1 MHSPLGLGASQRA
14 HKKRWQRGVA
24 AGITGSMLA
33 AGLVAA
39 AAPAHAAVFEPVEI
53 LRIDFQDGGTS
64 FEGDGGSFANVAD
77 PLAEDS
83 DNRVLAIEQTAD
95 WQGLQLPGSAF
106 TPGAT
111 YRLEA
116 QVLDG
121 DTGGTARFVGQTDAN
136 DHAWIGDTPISAEAW
151 TGVTGEFTAR
161 ASGVDH
167 VRLVAGSP
175 GTFFADDVVVTRIAP
190 APPADAPDAP
200 AVGTVVFERDFEDG
214 EVAGGDGG
222 AFEVVADPLRDG
234 NLVQR
239 AVTADTWHGLQIPAA
254 VFQPGATYR
263 FEAEVLAPAGVE
275 GMNARFEGADDPWP
289 WVVGNQPLSDT
300 EWRTIAGEFP
310 WDGIDPMRVRLVNG
324 GAGAF
329 YMDDVRVTRVADP
342 DVDETPDG
350 PVVVRTWDFADMA
363 DLASFTGVGGA
374 SFDRVADEAAGN
386 GYALRVTVGED
397 DWRTAR
403 MTLPTS
409 MLGEYRLDVTVRL
422 ADVAAGELQA
432 RAYPGFTYMGNQAI
446 TDAYTTVST
455 GVLATLG
462 EQVVALHVAPAG
474 ADFYVDTIDLV
485 QVVAPPPVD
494 DDFVFERLE
503 WDFEDGTAQGWFGRH
518 AADGFGVVSP
528 GADSSY
534 AIGVWDRTDQGSGPM
549 LEIDELVRPGLRLEF
564 TADVRFTEPV
574 ADNRLTL
581 SIQNGPSSFTNLVT
595 NMAVD
600 ADGEWTRVEGVFVVP
615 AFTTMARLYL
625 ESPWAQGAAGE
636 RAAFEVDNVV
646 IDVPAPLDWDRDLV
660 PLQETLPGI
669 HTGVAVDS
677 RDLIDEMGEVVRH
690 HFSHLVGENHMK
702 PDAWW
707 TVGTGAGTAWSAG
720 MDSFR
725 IHPEAR
731 SILDFAVEHDMSVFG
746 HVLVWHSQTPDW
758 FFSYEDSAQEMA
770 PTAENQAEMVRRIWE
785 YTGIVARGLAAEYG
799 LFGSD
804 ENPINSYEVANE
816 VVHGGGAGAAATHN
830 LRPASPWT
838 RIFAPAADS
847 HWVAERGYENR
858 DWFLYEAFQAAEH
871 YFNYVYHVGD
881 ARGRMNERDDRISLW
896 INDYNTERGLVR
908 PDNPATKRYQLLQ
921 VTNRLLEAG
930 APLDGVGHQFH
941 AGLIHPVEG
950 LRHALDLFAYDN
962 GFVAKP
968 VLQAVTEIDVTIPS
982 ATEANLIAQ
991 GHYYRE
997 TFDIIRTHQLAHGDL
1012 DTVTIWGLNDSRSWR
1027 AAQYPL
1033 LFNDDL
1039 TAKPAFFG
1047 AVDSAHLLDGGIWD
1061 RWGRPTLP
1069 TAVQQAY
1076 VFGQSIPMDDSAF
1089 ASSAWDALPSHRLTG
1104 PVANP
1109 GSFEAR
1115 WSDDAL
1121 YVLVD
1126 VPFGELTPAFGGGR
1140 NPDTR
1145 VYVTFEDT
1153 TAEVRLSGLPEG
1165 DTTDVEVITYDAGTS
1180 FRAVVRFPLDGVTAG
1195 DTASLDLFTFN
1206 GPNTPYQGGVQASNS
1221 QRGAW
1226 TTLGARGQITFDQ
1239 PLAFVAIPEAPTA
1252 PVLGDF
1258 DAAVWRDAA
1267 TFATDVHQ
1275 GGSADGARADARA
1288 LWYEGSEF
1296 ATLFLAVDVADT
1308 TPDVSSANAHEQ
1320 DSVEI
1325 FVGLGDR
1332 AVDGERS
1339 ALYDAQF
1346 RVSRAGV
1353 HSFGH
1358 GSPAHDPH
1366 RITSYV
1372 VDGGADGY
1380 RVMVAIDLR
1389 TGTGHQAGQWNDNPL
1404 NDVRVQA
1411 FDLQVN
1417 DAVDGAR
1424 ASVLAWANH
1433 TDQGHSTTSHWGAM
1447 QLVEAFGEAPGAPVL
1462 VDVTPSAVVTQAPG
1476 NSNLLTVTV
1485 VETFDD
1491 GTTATLVE
1499 TFVIRNN
1506 SDGTFTVGDHEVFVS
1521 TRGNTQIREI
1531 RVLG

>member
-1 MHSPLGLGASQRA
+1 MRRALGLGTSQRA
-14 HKKRWQRGVA
+14 HRKRWQRGA
-24 AGITGSMLA
+24 ALGVTGSLLA
-33 AGLVAA
+33 TGLVAA
-39 AAPAHAAVFEPVEI
+39 AAMPAQAAVFEPVEV

-64 FEGDGGSFANVAD
+64 FEGDGGTFTNVAD
-77 PLAEDS
+77 PLEPEG
-83 DNRVLAIEQTAD
+83 DNLVLQMDVTAD
-95 WQGLQLPGSAF
+95 WNGLQLPGAYF

-111 YRLEA
+111 YRLDA

-121 DTGGTARFVGQTDAN
+121 DTGGTARFVGQTDDNA
-136 DHAWIGDTPISAEAW
+136 HAWVGDTPISDAAW
-151 TGVTGEFTAR
+151 TAVTGEFTAR

-167 VRLVAGSP
+167 VRLVAHDA
-175 GTFFADDVVVTRIAP
+175 GTFFADDVVVTRVAP
-190 APPADAPDAP
+190 APSTDVPGEPDEPEVPGDA
-200 AVGTVVFERDFEDG
+200 
-214 EVAGGDGG
+214 
-222 AFEVVADPLRDG
+222 
-234 NLVQR
+234 
-239 AVTADTWHGLQIPAA
+239 
-254 VFQPGATYR
+254 
-263 FEAEVLAPAGVE
+263 
-275 GMNARFEGADDPWP
+275 
-289 WVVGNQPLSDT
+289 
-300 EWRTIAGEFP
+300 
-310 WDGIDPMRVRLVNG
+310 
-324 GAGAF
+324 
-329 YMDDVRVTRVADP
+329 
-342 DVDETPDG
+342 
-350 PVVVRTWDFADMA
+350 PVVVRTWDFADAA

-374 SFDRVADEAAGN
+374 SFDRVADEAAAD
-386 GYALRVTVGED
+386 GYALRVTVGEE

-403 MTLPTS
+403 VTLPTS
-409 MLGEYRLDVTVRL
+409 MLGEYRLDVTIRL

-432 RAYPGFTYMGNQAI
+432 RAYPGFTYLQNQAI
-446 TDAYTTVST
+446 TDEYTTVST

-474 ADFYVDTIDLV
+474 ADFYVDSIDLV
-485 QVVAPPPVD
+485 QVVAPPTVD
-494 DDFVFERLE
+494 EDFVFERLE
-503 WDFEDGTAQGWFGRH
+503 WDFEDGTSQGWFGRV

-528 GADSSY
+528 GAGSSH

-549 LEIDELVRPGLRLEF
+549 LEIEEMVRPGLRLEF
-564 TADVRFTEPV
+564 AADVRFTEPV

-595 NMAVD
+595 TMEVD
-600 ADGEWTRVEGVFVVP
+600 ADGAWTRVEGIFVVP

-636 RAAFEVDNVV
+636 TAAFEVDNVV

-677 RDLIDEMGEVVRH
+677 RDLIDEMGEVIAH

-702 PDAWW
+702 PDSWW

-731 SILDFAVEHDMSVFG
+731 SILDFAVDHDMTVFG
-746 HVLVWHSQTPDW
+746 HVLVWHSQVPAW

-770 PTAENQAEMVRRIWE
+770 PTAANQQTMVDRIWE
-785 YTGIVARGLAAEYG
+785 YTRIVAGGLAAEYG
-799 LFGSD
+799 PFGSD
-804 ENPINSYEVANE
+804 TNPINSYEVANE

-830 LRPASPWT
+830 LRPDSPWT
-838 RIFAPAADS
+838 RVFAPAADS
-847 HWVAERGYENR
+847 YWVAERGYENR

-871 YFNYVYHVGD
+871 YFNYVFHVDD
-881 ARGRMNERDDRISLW
+881 ARGRLNERDDRITLW
-896 INDYNTERGLVR
+896 INDYNTERGLVT
-908 PDNPATKRYQLLQ
+908 PDNPATKRHQLLQ

-950 LRHALDLFAYDN
+950 LRFALDLFAYDN
-962 GFVAKP
+962 GYVAAP
-968 VLQAVTEIDVTIPS
+968 VLQAVTEVDVTIPS
-982 ATEANLIAQ
+982 SSEANLIAQ

-997 TFDIIRTHQLAHGDL
+997 AFDIIRTHQLTHGDL
-1012 DTVTIWGLNDSRSWR
+1012 DTVTIWGLNDGRSWR
-1027 AAQYPL
+1027 ADQFPL

-1039 TAKPAFFG
+1039 TAKPAFYG
-1047 AVDSAHLLDGGIWD
+1047 TVYNAHLLAPGIWD
-1061 RWGRPTLP
+1061 RWERPVLP
-1069 TAVQQAY
+1069 TVVQQAY
-1076 VFGQSIPMDDSAF
+1076 VFGQSIPMDESAF
-1089 ASSAWDALPSHRLTG
+1089 SHHAWDALPSHRLTG

-1115 WSDDAL
+1115 WADGAL

-1126 VPFGELTPAFGGGR
+1126 VPFGELTPELGGGR
-1140 NPDTR
+1140 NLGTR
-1145 VYVTFEDT
+1145 VDVVFEDT
-1153 TAEVRLSGLPEG
+1153 TAVVRLEGLE
-1165 DTTDVEVITYDAGTS
+1165 DDSVDAEVVTYDAGSS
-1180 FRAVVRFPLDGVTAG
+1180 FRTVVRFPLDGVSMG
-1195 DTASLDLFTFN
+1195 DTAALDLFTFN

-1221 QRGAW
+1221 ERGAW
-1226 TTLGARGQITFDQ
+1226 TTRGARGEITFHQ
-1239 PLAFVAIPEAPTA
+1239 PLAFVAIPAADQA

-1258 DAAVWRDAA
+1258 GADVWTNAA
-1267 TFATDVHQ
+1267 TLATDVHQ

-1288 LWYEGSEF
+1288 LWYEGAEF
-1296 ATLFLAVDVADT
+1296 ATLFLAIDVADT
-1308 TPDVSSANAHEQ
+1308 TPDVSSPNSHEQ
-1320 DSVEI
+1320 DSVEV
-1325 FVGLGDR
+1325 FLGLGDR

-1372 VDGGADGY
+1372 VDDGADGY

-1417 DAVDGAR
+1417 DAANGVRDA
-1424 ASVLAWANH
+1424 VFAWANH
-1433 TDQGHSTTSHWGAM
+1433 TDQGHSVTSHWGAM
-1447 QLVEAFGEAPGAPVL
+1447 QLVDTLDAPVDPAPVPPLTADELTPRNSGGVAVPGWVAPGETVTLRGLAGDTD
-1462 VDVTPSAVVTQAPG
+1462 VDVWFFVDGAALRVQGTTNRQGHLPVVVPTDVTAGRHQVAV
-1476 NSNLLTVTV
+1476 
-1485 VETFDD
+1485 FDRD
-1491 GTTATLVE
+1491 GTLLGWNEA
-1499 TFVIRNN
+1499 
-1506 SDGTFTVGDHEVFVS
+1506 
-1521 TRGNTQIREI
+1521 
-1531 RVLG
+1531 RVR